1 MTHTRTTF
9 RVVLT
14 IAALIAAVLV
24 PSVAQPLRADALS
37 AADWDP
43 GYIISDENFYN
54 GSAMSEAEIQR
65 FLENVVGSCQNS
77 NCLAV
82 HRTDTPTR
90 TWSFGTCSTYVG
102 GAGESAAR
110 IIFKVQ
116 QACGLSAKVILVTL
130 QKEQS
135 LLTNRAPSD
144 GIMRK
149 AMGYGC
155 PDTAACD
162 STYYG
167 FFNQLFAAARQL
179 TWYGNPEGSF
189 TSIRVG
195 QVNAIRYHPDA
206 GCGSRDVLVRN
217 RATAALY
224 YYTPYTPNAAA
235 LANLGGTG
243 DGCSAYGNR
252 NFWVFYNTWFGSAT
266 LPGAAAISQLW
277 HSLGGSGGIL
287 GDPTSDYLTI
297 IQNGGG
303 LGQAFEGGSIYWT
316 AATGAQYIV
325 LGPIRDYYFA
335 RSGAAGPLAFPAS
348 PPIAVG
354 ANGGGRGQVFQRGS
368 VYSSDFGTFTVAG
381 AIRDVY
387 WSYAGAGGT
396 LGWPTAEQ
404 SSSTAKG
411 GGVGQ
416 GFQAGAVFSSA
427 AGTWPVLGA
436 FQEYYAQHGSASG
449 ALGWPTSGPIAIPQN
464 GGGTGQAFGDG
475 SVYRR
480 TGGSPV
486 SVLASVRSLYFGL
499 GGAAG
504 ALGWPTAEQSCS
516 GGVCVQPFTNA
527 SIRVDSSGASWFA
540 PAIDQAY
547 LQAGGAATLGAPTSG
562 YLIVGAGG
570 GGIAR
575 AYGTGSVYSSVAG
588 TFVVAH
594 AIRDRYFAAGGAA
607 GPLGWPTG
615 AETCGLAAGGCSQAF
630 SGGTIY
636 WMPGDVARI
645 TTPDLFAAYA
655 AAGGPAGILG
665 TSRSD
670 AIAISA
676 NGGGNGQAFA
686 NGSIFSKASRG
697 AFPVTGGIRDA
708 YFARGGA
715 AGHLGWPVTAAVCAG
730 ASGPCRQGF
739 EFGTIEWSSATGPVV
754 S

>member
-1 MTHTRTTF
+1 MTHTRRTF

-14 IAALIAAVLV
+14 IAAMIAAVLV

-82 HRTDTPTR
+82 HRADTPTR

-179 TWYGNPEGSF
+179 TWYGNPAGSF

-206 GCGSRDVLVRN
+206 GCGTKDVLVRN

-266 LPGAAAISQLW
+266 LPGAAAIAQLW

-381 AIRDVY
+381 SIRDVY

-404 SSSTAKG
+404 SSSPAKG

-427 AGTWPVLGA
+427 AGTWAVLGA

-449 ALGWPTSGPIAIPQN
+449 ALGWPTSGPMAIPQN

-475 SVYRR
+475 SLYRR

-547 LQAGGAATLGAPTSG
+547 LRAGGAATLRSADERIPHRRRRRRRHRPRVRHGIGLLVRCRDVRRRPRHPRPLLRGRRCGGSPRMADGSG
-562 YLIVGAGG
+562 DVRPGG
-570 GGIAR
+570 
-575 AYGTGSVYSSVAG
+575 
-588 TFVVAH
+588 
-594 AIRDRYFAAGGAA
+594 
-607 GPLGWPTG
+607 
-615 AETCGLAAGGCSQAF
+615 GGCSQAF
-630 SGGTIY
+630 SGGRSTGCRGTP
-636 WMPGDVARI
+636 PGSRRPTCSPRTRPPADPPGCWGRRGATPSPSPRTGAATDRRSRTVRSSRRRRAERSRSQVASG
-645 TTPDLFAAYA
+645 TPTSPA
-655 AAGGPAGILG
+655 AARRDTSAG
-665 TSRSD
+665 R
-670 AIAISA
+670 
-676 NGGGNGQAFA
+676 
-686 NGSIFSKASRG
+686 
-697 AFPVTGGIRDA
+697 
-708 YFARGGA
+708 
-715 AGHLGWPVTAAVCAG
+715 
-730 ASGPCRQGF
+730 
-739 EFGTIEWSSATGPVV
+739 
-754 S
+754 